1 MVSLGR
7 CRGRDRLRGRR
18 KAEAASARVW
28 MLVTTLL
35 LLLLAANRPG
45 QTTTG
50 NHVLS
55 TRAGGPASL
64 TSYLATQ
71 ESVGIDSCSA
81 GELSKADWLNMW
93 NKLLPWDNR
102 YAPRTFF
109 GYMGGEN
116 AASACG
122 TAGWISA
129 STESTANS
137 MLPPGEGW
145 GVGVIWD
152 GLQAPSGC
160 NGGGGQLMPPDPSGA
175 FGDGEN
181 DGGNA
186 MYWASQQNWNKV
198 VYLDVEN
205 YSPSN
210 TDIDGYNCEQVVTQY
225 LSGWDYELQNV
236 GGWNAG
242 IYGSA
247 CSTIKGLI
255 DYLGSTYLPNFI
267 WPGSN
272 TNSDWNVPC
281 VGNQY
286 WVFDQR
292 SVQYYDG
299 WSFGTQFHGSVP
311 VDSDCVL
318 SGVNDGLTAS
328 VWDTDAYNDGGS
340 AEGSSQSD
348 DIFC

>member
-1 MVSLGR
+1 MPEA
-7 CRGRDRLRGRR
+7 LRHDGNID
-18 KAEAASARVW
+18 SSG
-28 MLVTTLL
+28 
-35 LLLLAANRPG
+35 PG
-45 QTTTG
+45 QTTAGQLLT
-50 NHVLS
+50 

-81 GELSKADWLNMW
+81 GQLSQTDWKNLYNM
-93 NKLLPWDNR
+93 LLPWDNR

-116 AASACG
+116 AALDCG

-137 MLPPGEGW
+137 GLPAGQGW

-152 GLQAPSGC
+152 GLQAPPGC
-160 NGGGGQLMPPDPSGA
+160 GGPNRAGLQFMPPYPSGA

-186 MYWASQQNWNKV
+186 MYWAAKQNWNKV
-198 VYLDVEN
+198 LYLDVEG
-205 YSPSN
+205 YSPGLM
-210 TDIDGYNCEQVVTQY
+210 TVDGYNCEQVVTQY
-225 LSGWDYELQNV
+225 LSGWDYELHV

-242 IYGSA
+242 IYGSG

-255 DYLGSTYLPNFI
+255 DYLGSIYLPDYI
-267 WPGSN
+267 WPGGS
-272 TNSDWNVPC
+272 NSDWNVPC

-292 SVQYYDG
+292 SVQYYTN
-299 WSFGTQFHGSVP
+299 WSFGMQYHGYVP

-328 VWDTDAYNDGGS
+328 VWDTDGYNDGGS